1 MTVESLQRTLN
12 YASLGRQAY
21 RLKQADDQQLAE
33 IARKHLAQR
42 MGKMR
47 GLPQKLGQMLSFSHA
62 AETDEDTAGAFDA
75 LQESADP
82 LPLETVAPR
91 LEEAWGQKIETVL
104 SEIRPDAFAASLGQV
119 HQARLHDGRDVAVK
133 IQYPGIRDAVMHDL
147 RMLGWLS
154 IPVGNLRRGFDLS
167 AYQAV
172 ILEDLNRELDYR
184 HEAQLQAAFADWS
197 DGCQWLVVPRPIDAL
212 STDSVLVSEWEEGER
227 WQDVKRDWSEL
238 HRRKLARILVRFF
251 IEGLFQHGL
260 LHADWHPGNFRFRR
274 RGDDISLLV
283 YDFGCVFQPTLTQ
296 RLTLLRLIR
305 ATGHR
310 DEPPLPLLMALG
322 FNEQYL
328 EPMVDKLPA
337 LCQVMFEPFI
347 SEAPYD
353 VSRWRL
359 GERIGDILG
368 DDRWNFRIAGA
379 PQLIFLLRAMHGLN
393 FYLQGLGQAVSWSHE
408 LKPHLQALGNDADRI
423 VLPSPS
429 VEGRGFASL
438 SKYLKIRVQ
447 VDGETKVQLTSPA
460 SAIDDLEELLP
471 SDVKRRIDE
480 LEIDLASLVSD
491 VRRRGYTPGEVFR
504 LEDAG
509 KQIEAWLE

>member
-1 MTVESLQRTLN
+1 
-12 YASLGRQAY
+12 
-21 RLKQADDQQLAE
+21 
-33 IARKHLAQR
+33 
-42 MGKMR
+42 
-47 GLPQKLGQMLSFSHA
+47 
-62 AETDEDTAGAFDA
+62 
-75 LQESADP
+75 
-82 LPLETVAPR
+82 
-91 LEEAWGQKIETVL
+91 
-104 SEIRPDAFAASLGQV
+104 
-119 HQARLHDGRDVAVK
+119 
-133 IQYPGIRDAVMHDL
+133 
-147 RMLGWLS
+147 MLGWLS